1 MQALETL
8 NTLNKT
14 RLVKLSLIFKV
25 HYNTIKRCTRYIKVD
40 LGFFLWSKFPKLS
53 GEKAILI
60 SD

>member
-25 HYNTIKRCTRYIKVD
+25 HYNIIKRCTRYIKVD
-40 LGFFLWSKFPKLS
+40 LGFFFCGQNFLNYP
-53 GEKAILI
+53 EKKQY
-60 SD
+60 